1 MLQKNVYIVYPA
13 GYHGSYVKWA
23 IEVSDLD
30 RRTITVLDPLN
41 RSNSTSYGG
50 PGTSHG
56 HVRIPTHQGFNDHT
70 NWVIQNRPV
79 DPTVYIINPSG
90 DNICH
95 GLVQLLIQDPTGI
108 IITINDGNDR
118 VTQSYGRI
126 NCVTKWPTFM
136 PATDAVTGNKNFGMH
151 ENFDPFNCARDR
163 LFRNSMVTNINLLTQ
178 NARDFSTASSPLN
191 FEDLEILAA
200 RYNNW
205 YSVRNQYQPHE
216 VNETTYTPRVDYEN
230 RLYEL
235 NIKDIPSD
243 KFLLQLQDIL
253 TTTGI
258 SNKFNL
264 DVVNNYHR
272 DYILAQ
278 PNLQWFDSFAHWSRT
293 GELDDYILSHSII
306 EAELL
311 REIMHRCNMWVA
323 YTESDNSKWQ
333 KFYKQTQGSDWPD
346 MPLTEFGFY
355 QLPAWVK
362 KEILEIYTLKHQA
375 DPEPDPI
382 MGALDWQN
390 MSLQDINQVYY
401 TQIKPQV

>member
-30 RRTITVLDPLN
+30 RRAVTTLDPLN
-41 RSNSTSYGG
+41 RSDSTSHGG
-50 PGTSHG
+50 AGTSHG
-56 HVRIPTHQGFNDHT
+56 HVRIPTHQGFDDHT
-70 NWVIQNRPV
+70 NWVIRNRPA

-90 DNICH
+90 SNIYH
-95 GLVQLLIQDPTGI
+95 GIVQLLIQDPAGI

-163 LFRNSMVTNINLLTQ
+163 RFRNSMVTNINMLTQ

-191 FEDLEILAA
+191 FEDLKILAV

-205 YSVRNQYQPHE
+205 YKVRNQYQPHE
-216 VNETTYTPRVDYEN
+216 VNETTYIPKVDHEN

-243 KFLLQLQDIL
+243 KFLSQLQDIL
-253 TTTGI
+253 TITGI
-258 SNKFNL
+258 SNRFDL
-264 DVVNNYHR
+264 DVVNTYHR

-278 PNLQWFDSFAHWSRT
+278 PNLQWFESFAHWSRT

-333 KFYKQTQGSDWPD
+333 NFYKQTRGSNWPD
-346 MPLTEFGFY
+346 MPLSEFGFY
-355 QLPAWVK
+355 QLPAGVK
-362 KEILEIYTLKHQA
+362 REILEGYTLKHQA
-375 DPEPDPI
+375 EPEPDPI
-382 MGALDWQN
+382 MGTLDWQN